1 MRDIFSE
8 LSVPPLSDDDPVR
21 RAQIQMRR
29 PLPKRFYQEVTVAEA
44 DNSFAIRL
52 DGRPI
57 KTPGK
62 RQLALPT
69 RAAAELIASE
79 WRRQVDEINPATM
92 PVTRMANTAIDGIE
106 NEIDAVLDDVVKFA
120 ETDLLCYRA
129 DGPKS
134 LVEVQAAHWD
144 PVLAWAA
151 QTLGA
156 RFILAEGIV
165 HREQPRTAI
174 EAYAGT
180 LDKHRTA
187 LKLAALHTIT
197 TLTGSALLALAF
209 AEGRLTAAE
218 AWKAAHVDEDWN
230 ISQWGEDAEAHARR
244 ETRWS
249 EMQAAAVLFKSL

>member
-8 LSVPPLSDDDPVR
+8 LSIPPLSDADPVR
-21 RAQIQMRR
+21 RAQIQMRQ
-29 PLPKRFYQEVTVAEA
+29 PLPKRFYEEVSVTEA
-44 DNSFAIRL
+44 DDGFAIRL
-52 DGRPI
+52 DGRTV

-62 RQLALPT
+62 RQLTVPT
-69 RAAAELIASE
+69 RAAADLIASE
-79 WRRQVDEINPATM
+79 WRDQVNEINPATM

-106 NEIDAVLDDVVKFA
+106 NEIDAVFDDVVKFA
-120 ETDLLCYRA
+120 GTDLLCYRA
-129 DGPKS
+129 GGPAS
-134 LVEVQAAHWD
+134 LVEVQAMHWD

-151 QTLGA
+151 EAIGA

-165 HREQPRTAI
+165 HQEQPRTAI
-174 EAYAGT
+174 EAYAGA

-209 AEGRLTAAE
+209 AAGRLTASE

-230 ISQWGEDAEAHARR
+230 ISQWGEDAEARARR
-244 ETRWS
+244 ETRWL
-249 EMQAAAVLFKSL
+249 EMQAAAALFNTL